1 MPTPTSRPATPPTA
15 DQRALAHHIWR
26 TCRDTGENDV
36 ALESRPESLLRRVA
50 LESRPESLLRRGLV
64 RVSTSAE
71 RPLKPGRVGRKG
83 NPARYALT
91 DAGLEVALAE
101 ESVRAERIAVHR
113 ANRGHNA
120 MIG

>member
-26 TCRDTGENDV
+26 TCRDTGESD
-36 ALESRPESLLRRVA
+36 VA

-64 RVSTSAE
+64 RVSTPAE
-71 RPLKPGRVGRKG
+71 RPLKPGRAGWKG

-101 ESVRAERIAVHR
+101 ESARAARIAVHR

>member
-26 TCRDTGENDV
+26 TCRDTGEND
-36 ALESRPESLLRRVA
+36 VA